1 MTAAARPVARRVAFV
16 VGLASGGT
24 ARHVIALAAGCRAA
38 GLDVAVLGPE
48 PTLAL
53 FAAPGG
59 GTTRGGGTTPG
70 GTTPAGGAAL
80 ALLPVRIA
88 SRPRPA
94 SDAVA
99 IARLRSVFHA
109 RRPEV
114 VHAHGVRAG
123 AFAAAAIAS
132 LAIPGRRQRVRPALA
147 VSVHNAAPPAW
158 PARISYGLLER
169 ICARRADIVLCAS
182 ADLLARM
189 RALGAE
195 RAEQFDVPAAPA
207 PPPSAAAVAQAS
219 ADVGADGR
227 PVVLAVARLA
237 PQKGLDV
244 LIDAAAR
251 WRDRDPRPLTVIAGD
266 GPLAAELAAQARRAG
281 ADVRLLGA
289 RQDVPAL
296 LAIAD
301 VVVVPSRWEARA
313 LILQEAMRSG
323 RPIVATEV
331 GGTAD
336 LTGNDGAVLVPP
348 GDPAALAAAVTTV
361 LDDAPLA
368 ARLRSAASARSA
380 TLGSEQ
386 DAVRAALAIYARLA
400 AGRVTAHA
408 IPCGG

>member
-1 MTAAARPVARRVAFV
+1 M
-16 VGLASGGT
+16 
-24 ARHVIALAAGCRAA
+24 
-38 GLDVAVLGPE
+38 
-48 PTLAL
+48 
-53 FAAPGG
+53 
-59 GTTRGGGTTPG
+59 
-70 GTTPAGGAAL
+70 
-80 ALLPVRIA
+80 
-88 SRPRPA
+88 
-94 SDAVA
+94 
-99 IARLRSVFHA
+99 
-109 RRPEV
+109 
-114 VHAHGVRAG
+114 
-123 AFAAAAIAS
+123 
-132 LAIPGRRQRVRPALA
+132 
-147 VSVHNAAPPAW
+147 
-158 PARISYGLLER
+158 
-169 ICARRADIVLCAS
+169 
-182 ADLLARM
+182 
-189 RALGAE
+189 
-195 RAEQFDVPAAPA
+195 
-207 PPPSAAAVAQAS
+207 
-219 ADVGADGR
+219 
-227 PVVLAVARLA
+227 VLAVARLA

-266 GPLAAELAAQARRAG
+266 GPLAAELGAQARRAG